1 MEWIFNFHNGILPS
15 IYIHLIP
22 YILRKNSI
30 NDPFLGVPGDLTDCK
45 IDSK

>member
-1 MEWIFNFHNGILPS
+1 MEWIFNFRNGVLPS

-30 NDPFLGVPGDLTDCK
+30 NDPFLGVPGDLTDGE
-45 IDSK
+45 INSK